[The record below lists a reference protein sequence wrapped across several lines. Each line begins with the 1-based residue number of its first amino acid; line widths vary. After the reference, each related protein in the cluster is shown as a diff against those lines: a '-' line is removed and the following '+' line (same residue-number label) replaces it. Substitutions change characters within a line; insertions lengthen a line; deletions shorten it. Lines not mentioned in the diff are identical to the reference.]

1 MATLNPE
8 QTVAQK
14 RLMDFLCNSD
24 ENQIILQGFAGTG
37 KSFLINQLYKSY
49 KFAVDLDLT
58 EHRPWVFLA
67 TTHKA
72 CEVLQAQGL
81 DAKTVHSAFCIN
93 IMDRPTGKQVNIP
106 RNAIII
112 IDECSYLNYN
122 VLEIIQ
128 SHIQHCKVIYIGD
141 KNQLTPVG
149 LNHAPIFYQDD
160 IDMVELTQ
168 AVRQQNAPSIADY
181 CSQLRNAIENNLD
194 TPVIPHSNCIIKL
207 DKNSFDN
214 EAKKLFPYTGDS
226 KLLALKNNTIQ
237 KYNTLIDPHKIHQVG
252 DKLINNSSN
261 YYIPNN
267 AVVTVIDVGDE
278 HTIHGVRCREY
289 RIHYGSLYDVY
300 VPLTASGLSRA
311 KKNVGKDTM
320 LLRHMADLRKPYAQ
334 TIHKSQGSTYKDVLI
349 YLDDL
354 KQCESKK
361 DRNRLLYVAFSRA
374 TNKVVYTGD
383 FI

>member
-58 EHRPWVFLA
+58 EHRPWIFLA

-93 IMDRPTGKQVNIP
+93 IMDRPTSKPVNIP

-128 SHIQHCKVIYIGD
+128 SYTQHCKVIYIGD
-141 KNQLTPVG
+141 KHQLTPVG
-149 LNHAPIFYQDD
+149 LNHAPIYYQD
-160 IDMVELTQ
+160 IALVELTQ
-168 AVRQQNAPSIADY
+168 AVRQQNATSIADY

-207 DKNSFDN
+207 DKDSFDN
-214 EAKKLFPYTGDS
+214 EAKKLFPYTGES

-261 YYIPNN
+261 RYIPNN
-267 AVVTVIDVGDE
+267 AEVTVVDVGDE

-289 RIHYGSLYDVY
+289 RIHYGSLYDMY

-311 KKNVGKDTM
+311 KRIAGKDTM
-320 LLRHMADLRKPYAQ
+320 LLSHMADLRKPYAQ

-374 TNKVVYTGD
+374 TNKVYYTGD
-383 FI
+383 FA

>member
-1 MATLNPE
+1 MATLNLE

-93 IMDRPTGKQVNIP
+93 IMDRPTSKQVNIP

-149 LNHAPIFYQDD
+149 LNHAPIYYQD

-194 TPVIPHSNCIIKL
+194 APVIPHSNCIIKL

-237 KYNTLIDPHKIHQVG
+237 KYNTLIDPHKIHQIG

-261 YYIPNN
+261 CYIPSN

-289 RIHYGSLYDVY
+289 RIHYDSLYDMY

-311 KKNVGKDTM
+311 KKNAGKDIM

-354 KQCESKK
+354 KQCETKK

-374 TNKVVYTGD
+374 TNKVYYTGD

>member
-24 ENQIILQGFAGTG
+24 ENQIILQGYAGTG

-93 IMDRPTGKQVNIP
+93 IMDRPTSKQVNIP

-122 VLEIIQ
+122 VLKIIQ
-128 SHIQHCKVIYIGD
+128 SYTQHCKVIYIGD
-141 KNQLTPVG
+141 KHQLTPVG
-149 LNHAPIFYQDD
+149 LNHAPIYYQD
-160 IDMVELTQ
+160 IDVVELTQ
-168 AVRQQNAPSIADY
+168 AVRQQNATSIADY

-207 DKNSFDN
+207 DKDSFDN
-214 EAKKLFPYTGDS
+214 EAKKLFPYTGES

-237 KYNTLIDPHKIHQVG
+237 KYNTLIDPHKIHQIG

-261 YYIPNN
+261 RYIPNN
-267 AVVTVIDVGDE
+267 AEVTVVDVGDE

-289 RIHYGSLYDVY
+289 RIHYGSLYDMY

-311 KKNVGKDTM
+311 KKNAGKDTM
-320 LLRHMADLRKPYAQ
+320 LLSHMADLRKPYAQ

-374 TNKVVYTGD
+374 TNKVYYTGD

>member
-1 MATLNPE
+1 MATLNLE

-149 LNHAPIFYQDD
+149 LNHAPIYYQD

-237 KYNTLIDPHKIHQVG
+237 KYNTLIDPHKIHQIG

-267 AVVTVIDVGDE
+267 AVVTVIEVGGE

-289 RIHYGSLYDVY
+289 RIHYDSLYDMY

-311 KKNVGKDTM
+311 KKNAGKDTM

-354 KQCESKK
+354 KQCEVKK

-374 TNKVVYTGD
+374 TNKVYYTGD